1 MGIAFHKK
9 NDNKYIQYTVRIK
22 EEILDD
28 IRTIAGKENIS
39 INQVINQSLQFAL
52 NDYKNNNN

>member
-22 EEILDD
+22 EDILDN
-28 IRTIAGKENIS
+28 IKEIAKKEEIS
-39 INQVINQSLQFAL
+39 INQVVNQSLQFAID
-52 NDYKNNNN
+52 DYNKKK

>member
-22 EEILDD
+22 EDILDN
-28 IRTIAGKENIS
+28 IKEIAKKEEIS
-39 INQVINQSLQFAL
+39 INQVVNQSLQFAID
-52 NDYKNNNN
+52 DYNKEK